1 MPPPGT
7 GAFCCG
13 YNDPSVRQHMAQLQC
28 KRPYSGTEHVDGPEN
43 FNQPE
48 PQIVSMSIDS
58 PLSILPLLPVP
69 FIDLPPSSFPSV
81 VTSPFLRR
89 RPDRRPRGDEQQRGV
104 GLHGAAEMMSGHWVA
119 ASSTR
124 GSLPRSCRPHSF
136 CSSSGAMLY

>member
-1 MPPPGT
+1 MPPPDT

-43 FNQPE
+43 FSQPE
-48 PQIVSMSIDS
+48 PQILSMSIDS

-69 FIDLPPSSFPSV
+69 FIDLPPSSFPSL

-104 GLHGAAEMMSGHWVA
+104 GLHGAADRDDEWSLGGGLFYA
-119 ASSTR
+119 RLLAPQLSASQ
-124 GSLPRSCRPHSF
+124 LLLF
-136 CSSSGAMLY
+136 